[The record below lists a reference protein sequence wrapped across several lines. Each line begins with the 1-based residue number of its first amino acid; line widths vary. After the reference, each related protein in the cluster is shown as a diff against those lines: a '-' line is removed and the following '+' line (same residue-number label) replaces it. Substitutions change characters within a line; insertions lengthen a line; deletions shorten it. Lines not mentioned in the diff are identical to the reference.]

1 MAVEAALNRFY
12 VSIHFEQQESLT
24 QSPAPSKDVEER
36 MQAFLEW
43 FCGGATYR
51 SKESVTNYIRALA
64 AELGKER
71 EAEVATLRAE
81 LADRWRD
88 ITANEQQT
96 QRLLNDI
103 ENLRAEIAE
112 LKARP

>member
-1 MAVEAALNRFY
+1 MTTADILKANEWEFYPSIDRGGVAQPEYWTHPDHNGPFTEEEAFRQHESDKLHSGLDGLINQWAETNNALQR
-12 VSIHFEQQESLT
+12 
-24 QSPAPSKDVEER
+24 
-36 MQAFLEW
+36 
-43 FCGGATYR
+43 
-51 SKESVTNYIRALA
+51 
-64 AELGKER
+64 
-71 EAEVATLRAE
+71 EVATLRAE

-112 LKARP
+112 LKGQP